1 MNNQSSDTPENQ
13 MKQPADVISDFGR
26 HDHESPSHLG
36 LIIGILVVLLV
47 LIGGGFYL
55 WSSNFFNQIGKGPD
69 VSGTYNKLANTNNNQ
84 SGADGGDNLSDLSTS
99 DEIDFILDDLNN
111 KVDIDSVEDELN
123 QIESELFN
131 LWLRENSQ
139 EPSSPPPPTSPS
151 PN

>member
-1 MNNQSSDTPENQ
+1 MNNQSPDTPEDQ
-13 MKQPADVISDFGR
+13 MKQPTNVTSDFGR

-36 LIIGILVVLLV
+36 LSVGILVVLLV
-47 LIGGGFYL
+47 LIASGMYL
-55 WSSNFFNQIGKGPD
+55 WSSDFFNQIGKGPD
-69 VSGTYNKLANTNNNQ
+69 VSGTYNKLANTNNQ

-139 EPSSPPPPTSPS
+139 EPSPPPPTSPS